1 MGALIGSTS
10 PRNLGVRVQAGVRL
24 TGFLPVDI
32 HLPRLRIVVAF
43 ACRDRLG
50 LRRSI
55 PRTGL
60 RYFCAGSGSFLVVTA
75 RRSAMIRWQG

>member
-10 PRNLGVRVQAGVRL
+10 PRNPDVRVQAGVHP
-24 TGFLPVDI
+24 TGFLFVDI
-32 HLPRLRIVVAF
+32 HLPRLRIAVAF
-43 ACRDRLG
+43 ACRDRPRLG
-50 LRRSI
+50 RSI

-60 RYFCAGSGSFLVVTA
+60 RYVCTGSGPFLVVTA